1 MGLVS
6 PRNVLLLKAPRSL
19 PTICHKTST
28 TDHIIQS
35 AKASLFFIESKQPA
49 FARKGNASG
58 IVCTNGEETKS
69 SLSLSKS
76 PCGWWLHHY
85 GYCKW
90 PASQLAPDYSQAAR
104 RVGWRGQ
111 PAGRT
116 VTDSGVN
123 SVSSVAKLAKVG
135 GWVSGSSFSSSLLPS
150 PIYLH
155 ALSLSHAHRER
166 AQDASSKRLE
176 DH

>member
-6 PRNVLLLKAPRSL
+6 PRNVLLLTPRSL
-19 PTICHKTST
+19 PTICHRTST

-58 IVCTNGEETKS
+58 IVCTNGEENES
-69 SLSLSKS
+69 SLSLSKR

-90 PASQLAPDYSQAAR
+90 PASQLAPDSSQAAR

-116 VTDSGVN
+116 VTDPGVN
-123 SVSSVAKLAKVG
+123 SVSSVAKLAK
-135 GWVSGSSFSSSLLPS
+135 SGSSFFSSLLPS

-155 ALSLSHAHRER
+155 ALSLSHRER
-166 AQDASSKRLE
+166 TQDASSKRLE